1 MVMNSPIII
10 KSFVRERLTSPPFS
24 MYIHD
29 HITEQLRVA
38 ETRKQAIEII
48 LDECFQE
55 DLQDS
60 ALDWCEQN
68 RPDLFSTTLS

>member
-1 MVMNSPIII
+1 
-10 KSFVRERLTSPPFS
+10 

>member
-1 MVMNSPIII
+1 MAMNSPMVI
-10 KSFVRERLTSPPFS
+10 KSFVREINLSPFFP

-29 HITEQLRVA
+29 RITEQLRVV
-38 ETRKQAIEII
+38 ETRKQALEII